1 MSMIKI
7 LWAGGVTGAV
17 LVGVSF
23 GATWYAARTPACA
36 LARVL
41 DGASHAAGRCQP
53 AEGFAPLVQRLESA
67 RCTAAGEVDLVKG
80 GLPDEPMADD
90 PAPIVIPEVEA
101 QPTQV
106 LAFPAD
112 SATPAA
118 APAAGAPMMHYCTD
132 DAPVLPMP
140 RVLPAEEEQE
150 EPCAADLR
158 AMFEELVTRMREAE
172 TGSLLQG
179 LGQPTPECREDPF
192 RDHHHNGCPATG
204 RGYNGFTL
212 PYVPSPALEKARK
225 LNEREPMERTGPT
238 TGVDTMEYRLSD
250 RPAKENGPGGQ

>member
-1 MSMIKI
+1 MSMVKI
-7 LWAGGVTGAV
+7 LWVGGVSGAV
-17 LVGVSF
+17 LAGLAF
-23 GATWYAARTPACA
+23 GASWYAARKPACP

-41 DGASHAAGRCQP
+41 EGASHAAGRCQP

-67 RCTAAGEVDLVKG
+67 HCTAAGEVDLVKG
-80 GLPDEPMADD
+80 GLPDEPMADA
-90 PAPIVIPEVEA
+90 APIVIPEVEL
-101 QPTQV
+101 QPGQV

-112 SATPAA
+112 SATPPT
-118 APAAGAPMMHYCTD
+118 APAAGAPMMHYCVD

-140 RVLPAEEEQE
+140 RPLPAEEEQE
-150 EPCAADLR
+150 EACADDLR
-158 AMFEELVTRMREAE
+158 AMFEDLVTRVRQAE

-179 LGQPTPECREDPF
+179 LGQPVPECREDPN
-192 RDHHHNGCPATG
+192 RGYHHNGCPAAG

-225 LNEREPMERTGPT
+225 LNEREPMERIGPT

-250 RPAKENGPGGQ
+250 RPPGENSPGGQ